1 MRVVSSLGSVSR
13 ASAARVSAGSEVAS
27 PIASI
32 TGPPDPVPTTSL
44 PPRGNA
50 SPATSSIAQASFCS
64 HQRQRT
70 RRLAVVASCDGSG
83 EILGREKV
91 RRRARQT
98 AAAETIGEAEEL
110 QARVRLA
117 RAVAD
122 QRHSLADEIGIVLA
136 EQLGAVGDRRD
147 RAYQVMAE
155 PRREQLNDAQ
165 GGCDRH
171 DFNLAWCLP
180 GSNQRR

>member
-50 SPATSSIAQASFCS
+50 SACYQQHRAGELLL

-70 RRLAVVASCDGSG
+70 RRFAVVASCDGSG

-98 AAAETIGEAEEL
+98 TAAETIGKAEEL
-110 QARVRLA
+110 QASVRLP

-136 EQLGAVGDRRD
+136 EQFGAVGDRRD
-147 RAYQVMAE
+147 RADQVVAE

-171 DFNLAWCLP
+171 RLNLAWCLP